1 MPPRAKGVCVPRY
14 CQHNNHECPSIG
26 DLCISGEVS
35 GKCDLATNQCKYH
48 PVIAIANCMS
58 PKPPNSSEEEC
69 ILPCTKDLDPVCGS
83 DGITYPNECALKNGK
98 CEDSKLH
105 KSYDGECKKAEECL
119 MIGCTGDYVPV
130 CGSDAKTY
138 SNECQLELSKCKD
151 SKLHEVYIGEC
162 KSEIG
167 TYNVFK
173 KMVQPKLYAN

>member
-1 MPPRAKGVCVPRY
+1 MPSTRPYDCEEHVWDELKENY
-14 CQHNNHECPSIG
+14 NFQNCPQQPT
-26 DLCISGEVS
+26 CE
-35 GKCDLATNQCKYH
+35 K
-48 PVIAIANCMS
+48 
-58 PKPPNSSEEEC
+58 
-69 ILPCTKDLDPVCGS
+69 PCTKEFDYKCGS
-83 DGITYPNECALKNGK
+83 DGKTYDNECILNNAK
-98 CEDSKLH
+98 CKDSKLH

>member
-26 DLCISGEVS
+26 DVCKSGEVT
-35 GKCDLATNQCKYH
+35 GKCDLATNQCKYQ
-48 PVIAIANCMS
+48 PVIVIANCMS
-58 PKPPNSSEEEC
+58 IKPPIENSSEEEC
-69 ILPCTKDLDPVCGS
+69 ISTCPTDLDPVCGS
-83 DGITYPNECALKNGK
+83 DGITYPNECELKNGK

-105 KSYDGECKKAEECL
+105 KSYDGECKTGECL
-119 MIGCTGDYVPV
+119 MIACTQDYVPV

-167 TYNVFK
+167 MYNVFK
-173 KMVQPKLYAN
+173 NMVQP